1 MDLTKLRGRRLIY
14 RFIVN
19 CGVAATILLFP
30 EIVFS
35 LYTTVSEEGVRHVA
49 KRSPLPI
56 DVLVG
61 QNIRICR
68 LQKGLSQGELGR
80 RIGVTFQQVQKYEKG
95 ANRVGASRLTQ
106 IADVLGVPIP
116 TLFDGAPTAAQSP
129 PEQSP
134 RYLLAKPHSL
144 RLLQGFDRI
153 DNDATRL
160 AVLHLVESLVQTPA
174 RAVAGKRESIRTR
187 RV

>member
-1 MDLTKLRGRRLIY
+1 M
-14 RFIVN
+14 
-19 CGVAATILLFP
+19 
-30 EIVFS
+30 
-35 LYTTVSEEGVRHVA
+35 A

-116 TLFDGAPTAAQSP
+116 TLFDGAPTAGQTQTS

-160 AVLHLVESLVQTPA
+160 AVLHLVESLVPTPA
-174 RAVAGKRESIRTR
+174 RGAALKREAAAR
-187 RV
+187 RRA

>member
-1 MDLTKLRGRRLIY
+1 
-14 RFIVN
+14 
-19 CGVAATILLFP
+19 
-30 EIVFS
+30 
-35 LYTTVSEEGVRHVA
+35 VA

-116 TLFDGAPTAAQSP
+116 TLFDGAPTGSHSP
-129 PEQSP
+129 PDQSA
-134 RYLLAKPHSL
+134 RHLLAKPHSL
-144 RLLQGFDRI
+144 RLLQSFDKI
-153 DNDATRL
+153 ENDATRL
-160 AVLHLVESLVQTPA
+160 AVLHLVESLVPTPGRA
-174 RAVAGKRESIRTR
+174 RRESAHRKRTSS
-187 RV
+187 

>member
-1 MDLTKLRGRRLIY
+1 M
-14 RFIVN
+14 
-19 CGVAATILLFP
+19 
-30 EIVFS
+30 
-35 LYTTVSEEGVRHVA
+35 A
-49 KRSPLPI
+49 KRSPLPV
-56 DVLVG
+56 DQLVG
-61 QNIRICR
+61 QNIRIWR
-68 LQKGLSQGELGR
+68 LQKGMSQTELGR

-116 TLFDGAPTAAQSP
+116 TLFDGAPAPTNAPSP

-160 AVLHLVESLVQTPA
+160 AVLHLVESLMQTPGRGGSA
-174 RAVAGKRESIRTR
+174 KREGSR
-187 RV
+187 RRA

>member
-1 MDLTKLRGRRLIY
+1 M
-14 RFIVN
+14 N
-19 CGVAATILLFP
+19 AATKK
-30 EIVFS
+30 ES
-35 LYTTVSEEGVRHVA
+35 NVA

-116 TLFDGAPTAAQSP
+116 TLFDGAPTAGQAA

-160 AVLHLVESLVQTPA
+160 AVLHLVESLMHTPA
-174 RAVAGKRESIRTR
+174 PRGAASKREGSR
-187 RV
+187 RRA

>member
-1 MDLTKLRGRRLIY
+1 M
-14 RFIVN
+14 
-19 CGVAATILLFP
+19 
-30 EIVFS
+30 
-35 LYTTVSEEGVRHVA
+35 A

-80 RIGVTFQQVQKYEKG
+80 QIGVTFQQVQKYEKG

-106 IADVLGVPIP
+106 IADVLSVPIP
-116 TLFDGAPTAAQSP
+116 TLFDGAPTVSQTQAS

-134 RYLLAKPHSL
+134 RFLLAKPHSL

-174 RAVAGKRESIRTR
+174 KAAATNKREGAR
-187 RV
+187 RRA

>member
-1 MDLTKLRGRRLIY
+1 
-14 RFIVN
+14 
-19 CGVAATILLFP
+19 
-30 EIVFS
+30 
-35 LYTTVSEEGVRHVA
+35 VA

-106 IADVLGVPIP
+106 IADTLGVPIP
-116 TLFDGAPTAAQSP
+116 TLFDGAPTVNQTP

-153 DNDATRL
+153 DSDATRL

-174 RAVAGKRESIRTR
+174 RAAAAAKREGAQRR

>member
-1 MDLTKLRGRRLIY
+1 M
-14 RFIVN
+14 
-19 CGVAATILLFP
+19 
-30 EIVFS
+30 
-35 LYTTVSEEGVRHVA
+35 RHHKKESNVA

-116 TLFDGAPTAAQSP
+116 TLFDGAPTAGQAA

-144 RLLQGFDRI
+144 RLLQGFDKI

-160 AVLHLVESLVQTPA
+160 AVLHLVESLMHTPA
-174 RAVAGKRESIRTR
+174 PRGGASKREGSR
-187 RV
+187 RRA

>member
-1 MDLTKLRGRRLIY
+1 MRQQKRSP
-14 RFIVN
+14 N
-19 CGVAATILLFP
+19 
-30 EIVFS
+30 
-35 LYTTVSEEGVRHVA
+35 VA

-116 TLFDGAPTAAQSP
+116 TLFDGAPTAGQAA

-160 AVLHLVESLVQTPA
+160 AVLHLVESLMHTPA
-174 RAVAGKRESIRTR
+174 PRGSASKREGSR
-187 RV
+187 RRA

>member
-1 MDLTKLRGRRLIY
+1 M
-14 RFIVN
+14 
-19 CGVAATILLFP
+19 
-30 EIVFS
+30 
-35 LYTTVSEEGVRHVA
+35 RHHKKESDVA

-116 TLFDGAPTAAQSP
+116 TLFDGAPTVGQAP

-160 AVLHLVESLVQTPA
+160 AVLHLVESLMHTPA
-174 RAVAGKRESIRTR
+174 PRGSSKREGSR
-187 RV
+187 RRA

>member
-1 MDLTKLRGRRLIY
+1 
-14 RFIVN
+14 
-19 CGVAATILLFP
+19 
-30 EIVFS
+30 
-35 LYTTVSEEGVRHVA
+35 
-49 KRSPLPI
+49 LPI

-116 TLFDGAPTAAQSP
+116 TLFDGAPASTQTQAS

-134 RYLLAKPHSL
+134 RHLLAKPHSL

-160 AVLHLVESLVQTPA
+160 AVLHLVESLVQGPG
-174 RAVAGKRESIRTR
+174 RAASKREGTR
-187 RV
+187 RRA

>member
-1 MDLTKLRGRRLIY
+1 VD
-14 RFIVN
+14 FP
-19 CGVAATILLFP
+19 LFP
-30 EIVFS
+30 GIEFL
-35 LYTTVSEEGVRHVA
+35 LYIIHRLEKESAVA

-116 TLFDGAPTAAQSP
+116 S
-129 PEQSP
+129 
-134 RYLLAKPHSL
+134 
-144 RLLQGFDRI
+144 
-153 DNDATRL
+153 
-160 AVLHLVESLVQTPA
+160 
-174 RAVAGKRESIRTR
+174 KREGARSR

>member
-1 MDLTKLRGRRLIY
+1 
-14 RFIVN
+14 
-19 CGVAATILLFP
+19 
-30 EIVFS
+30 
-35 LYTTVSEEGVRHVA
+35 VA

-80 RIGVTFQQVQKYEKG
+80 RVGVTFQQVQKYEKG

-116 TLFDGAPTAAQSP
+116 TLFDGAPAPTHAPAA

-160 AVLHLVESLVQTPA
+160 AVLHLVESLVPA
-174 RAVAGKRESIRTR
+174 KREREGAR
-187 RV
+187 RRA

>member
-1 MDLTKLRGRRLIY
+1 M
-14 RFIVN
+14 
-19 CGVAATILLFP
+19 
-30 EIVFS
+30 
-35 LYTTVSEEGVRHVA
+35 A

-116 TLFDGAPTAAQSP
+116 TLFEGAPSAGHTP

-144 RLLQGFDRI
+144 RLLQGFDKI

-160 AVLHLVESLVQTPA
+160 AVLHLVESLIHTPSP
-174 RAVAGKRESIRTR
+174 RGSSSKREGSR
-187 RV
+187 RRA

>member
-1 MDLTKLRGRRLIY
+1 
-14 RFIVN
+14 
-19 CGVAATILLFP
+19 
-30 EIVFS
+30 
-35 LYTTVSEEGVRHVA
+35 VA

-80 RIGVTFQQVQKYEKG
+80 RVGVTFQQVQKY
-95 ANRVGASRLTQ
+95 
-106 IADVLGVPIP
+106 GVPIP
-116 TLFDGAPTAAQSP
+116 TLFDGAPAPTHAPAA

-160 AVLHLVESLVQTPA
+160 AVLHLVESLVPA
-174 RAVAGKRESIRTR
+174 KREREGAR
-187 RV
+187 RRA

>member
-1 MDLTKLRGRRLIY
+1 MAFFNNRELD
-14 RFIVN
+14 
-19 CGVAATILLFP
+19 
-30 EIVFS
+30 
-35 LYTTVSEEGVRHVA
+35 VA

-116 TLFDGAPTAAQSP
+116 TLFDGAPTEALSP
-129 PEQSP
+129 PGQP
-134 RYLLAKPHSL
+134 PLYRLAKPHSL

-160 AVLHLVESLVQTPA
+160 AVLHLVESLVQTPGRGA
-174 RAVAGKRESIRTR
+174 ALKREGAQR
-187 RV
+187 RR

>member
-1 MDLTKLRGRRLIY
+1 M
-14 RFIVN
+14 
-19 CGVAATILLFP
+19 
-30 EIVFS
+30 
-35 LYTTVSEEGVRHVA
+35 A

-106 IADVLGVPIP
+106 IADTLGVPIP
-116 TLFDGAPTAAQSP
+116 TLFDGAPSPNHVPAP

-160 AVLHLVESLVQTPA
+160 AVLHLVESLVP
-174 RAVAGKRESIRTR
+174 VKREAAR
-187 RV
+187 RRA

>member
-1 MDLTKLRGRRLIY
+1 M
-14 RFIVN
+14 
-19 CGVAATILLFP
+19 
-30 EIVFS
+30 
-35 LYTTVSEEGVRHVA
+35 A

-116 TLFDGAPTAAQSP
+116 TLFDGAPTAGQSQAV

-160 AVLHLVESLVQTPA
+160 AVLHLVESLVQTPG
-174 RAVAGKRESIRTR
+174 RAGAGKREGARGR

>member
-1 MDLTKLRGRRLIY
+1 MNSDSNIY
-14 RFIVN
+14 R
-19 CGVAATILLFP
+19 
-30 EIVFS
+30 S
-35 LYTTVSEEGVRHVA
+35 LHNRESSDVA

-116 TLFDGAPTAAQSP
+116 TLFDGAPAPTHAPSP

-160 AVLHLVESLVQTPA
+160 AVLHLVESLVPA
-174 RAVAGKRESIRTR
+174 KREGAPR